1 MRSLRTLSLSRE
13 TLWRMD
19 ARKSPGIVL
28 DVGNDSCVL
37 SCLDMSCE
45 GGCTISTGLKG

>member
-1 MRSLRTLSLSRE
+1 MRSIRRLSLSRE
-13 TLWRMD
+13 TLWQLD
-19 ARKSPGIVL
+19 AQKSSGIVF
-28 DVGNDSCVL
+28 DAGNDSCVL